1 VPGSHLAG
9 FILAAPLPID
19 TRIAASLVPCSF
31 VPQFF
36 SLYFFRLQLG
46 KLVAFYQQRCI
57 TEALSSFSVSRVM
70 QKQGPSRYR
79 RDPLKT
85 TTATLCVVL
94 VLSALS
100 IAQNPTLNPVPNT
113 IFVGADGKFET
124 APDTALI
131 QYNISAQADSAKD
144 AYDQA
149 AKQAEATRQVMR
161 LNGIDPKSAEI
172 GFFSVNPQYDWK
184 NPKHKVIGYQVTTS
198 VSLKLKDFSK
208 IGPVTQQLAEA
219 SVSESQSLSY
229 TLDST
234 DETKSKAVADAYRR
248 ARASAQSLAAASG
261 RTLGEL
267 SYASVDTFE
276 NIRVMAPMQR
286 RGPMAMAVQ
295 SPAPTEEF
303 SPQNV
308 TVTAHVNAMFVLK

>member
-1 VPGSHLAG
+1 MKTIVALVCAVL
-9 FILAAPLPID
+9 ILN
-19 TRIAASLVPCSF
+19 
-31 VPQFF
+31 
-36 SLYFFRLQLG
+36 
-46 KLVAFYQQRCI
+46 
-57 TEALSSFSVSRVM
+57 ALS
-70 QKQGPSRYR
+70 
-79 RDPLKT
+79 
-85 TTATLCVVL
+85 A
-94 VLSALS
+94 
-100 IAQNPTLNPVPNT
+100 AQSTTLNALPNT

-131 QYNISAQADSAKD
+131 QFNISAQAGSAKE

-149 AKQAEATRQVMR
+149 AKQAEATRQVLR
-161 LNGIDPKSAEI
+161 ANGIDPKSAEI

-184 NPKHKVIGYQVTTS
+184 NPQHRVIGYQVTTS

-208 IGPVTQQLAEA
+208 IAPITQQLADA
-219 SVSESQSLSY
+219 SLGTSQSLSY

-234 DETKSKAVADAYRR
+234 EEAKSKAVADAYRR

-267 SYASVDTFE
+267 SYASVDTSE
-276 NIRVMAPMQR
+276 NIRILAPRMQR
-286 RGPMAMAVQ
+286 GMPMAMAQ
-295 SPAPTEEF
+295 QGAAPTEEF